1 MADFYSILGVDRR
14 FSPTKLRRAYQRR
27 AREFHPDLHPGSAE
41 AASMFALVA
50 QAFEVLSDPERRS
63 AYDRGVVEGKTLREK
78 PPLAFEGFDFAPG
91 SGGRQGFR
99 ELFESAIEPEG
110 QTAQAG
116 EDLEVTLRI
125 SFDEAFRGAHRRLSV
140 TRLSPCA
147 TCDGSGH
154 VARAAEPCATC
165 GGEGSTRV
173 RRGHLVFRARCRD
186 CDGAGQR
193 VQGPCPT
200 CAGESRVH
208 ETEWMDINVPPGI
221 EHGTRLRLP
230 SAGNA
235 GRRGGAPGD
244 FLVHVEVDPHP
255 LYRRAGHDLYVDAPV
270 SIFDAAMGGH
280 VSVQTPDGDV
290 PIEIP
295 AGTHGAQRFRLRK
308 RGMPHFG
315 DPGSRGDLW
324 AEVKLMVPAVTD
336 AQSRALLAEVSRRVA
351 EAEANN
357 HPETR
362 GH

>member
-1 MADFYSILGVDRR
+1 
-14 FSPTKLRRAYQRR
+14 
-27 AREFHPDLHPGSAE
+27 
-41 AASMFALVA
+41 MFALVA

-63 AYDRGVVEGKTLREK
+63 AYDRGVVEGKTFREK
-78 PPLAFEGFDFAPG
+78 PPLAFEGFDFAGGG
-91 SGGRQGFR
+91 SGRQGFR
-99 ELFESAIEPEG
+99 ELFESAIEPEAESP
-110 QTAQAG
+110 QRG

-140 TRLSPCA
+140 TRLSPCG

-154 VARAAEPCATC
+154 VARAAEACAAC
-165 GGEGSTRV
+165 GGEGSIRV

-208 ETEWMDINVPPGI
+208 ETEWMDIDVPPGI

-230 SAGNA
+230 TAGNA
-235 GRRGGAPGD
+235 GRRGGMPGD
-244 FLVHVEVDPHP
+244 FVVHVEVEPHP

-270 SIFDAAMGGH
+270 SIFDAAVGGH
-280 VSVQTPDGDV
+280 VSVKTPDGDV

-324 AEVKLMVPAVTD
+324 AEVKLVVPAVTD
-336 AQSRALLAEVSRRVA
+336 ARSKALLAEVAQRVA
-351 EAEANN
+351 EADSAEDKDQ
-357 HPETR
+357 
-362 GH
+362 

>member
-27 AREFHPDLHPGSAE
+27 AREFHPELHPGSAE

-63 AYDRGVVEGKTLREK
+63 AYDRGVVEGKTLRER

-91 SGGRQGFR
+91 SNGRQGFR

-110 QTAQAG
+110 ETARAG

-154 VARAAEPCATC
+154 VTRAAEPCASC

-193 VQGPCPT
+193 VHGPCPT

-208 ETEWMDINVPPGI
+208 ETEWMDIDVPPGI

-244 FLVHVEVDPHP
+244 FVVHVEVDPHP
-255 LYRRAGHDLYVDAPV
+255 LYRRAGHDLYVDANV

-280 VSVQTPDGDV
+280 VSVKTPDGEV

-324 AEVKLMVPAVTD
+324 AEVRLVVPAITD
-336 AQSRALLAEVSRRVA
+336 APSRALLAEVSRRVA
-351 EAEANN
+351 EAEAQTN
-357 HPETR
+357 PDPSDP
-362 GH
+362 

>member
-1 MADFYSILGVDRR
+1 MTDFYSILGVDRR
-14 FSPTKLRRAYQRR
+14 FSPAKLRRAYQRR

-91 SGGRQGFR
+91 NGGRQGFR
-99 ELFESAIEPEG
+99 ELFESAIEPDGEG
-110 QTAQAG
+110 AQAG

-154 VARAAEPCATC
+154 VARAAEPCASC

-221 EHGTRLRLP
+221 EHGARLRLP

-235 GRRGGAPGD
+235 GRRGGAAGD
-244 FLVHVEVDPHP
+244 FVVHVEVDPHP

-280 VSVQTPDGDV
+280 VSVQTPDGEV

-324 AEVKLMVPAVTD
+324 AEVKLVVPAITD
-336 AQSRALLAEVSRRVA
+336 AQSRALLAEVTRRVA
-351 EAEANN
+351 EAEAQNTSESRD
-357 HPETR
+357 H
-362 GH
+362 

>member
-1 MADFYSILGVDRR
+1 MADFYTILGVDRR
-14 FSPTKLRRAYQRR
+14 FSPAKLRRAYQRR

-41 AASMFALVA
+41 AASMFALLA

-63 AYDRGVVEGKTLREK
+63 AYDRGVVEGKTLREQ

-91 SGGRQGFR
+91 GGGRQGFR
-99 ELFESAIEPEG
+99 ELFESAIEPSTEA
-110 QTAQAG
+110 AQPG

-154 VARAAEPCATC
+154 VARPAELCSTC

-193 VQGPCPT
+193 VQGPCPG
-200 CAGESRVH
+200 CGGESRVH
-208 ETEWMDINVPPGI
+208 ETEWMDIDVPPGI

-235 GRRGGAPGD
+235 GRRGGPPGD
-244 FLVHVEVDPHP
+244 FVVHVEVDPHP
-255 LYRRAGHDLYVDAPV
+255 LYRRNGHDLYVDAHV
-270 SIFDAAMGGH
+270 SIFDAAVGGH
-280 VSVQTPDGDV
+280 VSVKTPDGDV

-295 AGTHGAQRFRLRK
+295 AGTHGSQRFRLRK

-315 DPGSRGDLW
+315 DPASRGDLW
-324 AEVKLMVPAVTD
+324 AEVKLEVPAITD
-336 AQSRALLAEVSRRVA
+336 AESKALIAQVSRRLA
-351 EAEANN
+351 EAG
-357 HPETR
+357 HP
-362 GH
+362 HNQDQ

>member
-1 MADFYSILGVDRR
+1 
-14 FSPTKLRRAYQRR
+14 
-27 AREFHPDLHPGSAE
+27 
-41 AASMFALVA
+41 MFALVA

-91 SGGRQGFR
+91 SNGRQGFR

-110 QTAQAG
+110 ETAQAG

-221 EHGTRLRLP
+221 EHGARLRLP

-235 GRRGGAPGD
+235 GRRGGPPGD
-244 FLVHVEVDPHP
+244 FVVHVEVDPHP
-255 LYRRAGHDLYVDAPV
+255 LYRRAGHDLYVDAHV

-280 VSVQTPDGDV
+280 VSVKTPDGDV

-295 AGTHGAQRFRLRK
+295 AGTHPSQRFRLRK

-324 AEVKLMVPAVTD
+324 AEVKLVVPAITD
-336 AQSRALLAEVSRRVA
+336 APSRALLAEVSRRVA
-351 EAEANN
+351 EAEAQSN
-357 HPETR
+357 PETKDQ
-362 GH
+362 

>member
-110 QTAQAG
+110 ETARAG

-140 TRLSPCA
+140 TRLSPCV

-221 EHGTRLRLP
+221 EHGARLRLP

-280 VSVQTPDGDV
+280 VSVKTPDGEV

-324 AEVKLMVPAVTD
+324 AEVKLVVPAITD
-336 AQSRALLAEVSRRVA
+336 AESRALLAEVSRRVA
-351 EAEANN
+351 EAEA
-357 HPETR
+357 HHEPETR
-362 GH
+362 DH

>member
-14 FSPTKLRRAYQRR
+14 FSAAKLRRAYQRR

-91 SGGRQGFR
+91 SNGRQGFR

-110 QTAQAG
+110 ETARAG

-221 EHGTRLRLP
+221 EHGARLRLP

-235 GRRGGAPGD
+235 GRRGGPPGD
-244 FLVHVEVDPHP
+244 FVVHVEVDPHP
-255 LYRRAGHDLYVDAPV
+255 LYRRAGHDLYVDAHV
-270 SIFDAAMGGH
+270 SIFDAAVGGH
-280 VSVQTPDGDV
+280 VSVKTPDGDV

-324 AEVKLMVPAVTD
+324 AEVRLVVPAITD
-336 AQSRALLAEVSRRVA
+336 APSRALLAEVSRRVA
-351 EAEANN
+351 EAEARSN
-357 HPETR
+357 HETQD
-362 GH
+362 H